1 MTCCDSCLEY
11 QWLSRTSRTSCR
23 SRGGVWCRS
32 DPFQPEGTGAAFCWW
47 FANVGTR
54 ILKALLHNCC
64 WYLCKIQVEVPVCCR
79 VSSQF
84 VGSSILRAVSFLHI
98 LLSWPRH
105 AKSAQGVSVAWGSKP
120 STEFTCD
127 FGTQGLARWGL
138 VSASW
143 SNSLVG
149 KRTLQS
155 PGWVWSRLK
164 VHLCMENQDFVRL
177 FGVLLHSMRSSP
189 SWLRREDLQR
199 SHYEEM
205 WSSGNTQSIRFYQE
219 GAPRALVQI
228 GEDELPHSISKS
240 RRWSRPGR
248 VQAGFQRLS
257 RFHGWPFGTGGGEL
271 SQNSSRLW
279 NDTWGRKESPWWNS
293 QDFGSRGKQAFVASR
308 FVRHVHVERQRQ
320 NAWVLQGSPTCSIM
334 VLFLSFSAVFRCWTW
349 DLHGRH
355 KWGAASWMSNALLMH
370 QTFGCHVWLQ
380 TMPGMSRV
388 SDLMLACTVCGDL
401 GL

>member
-1 MTCCDSCLEY
+1 MFSMFVSKKCMNIHPDIFIIMKCCDLCLEY
-11 QWLSRTSRTSCR
+11 QWMSRTCRTSCR
-23 SRGGVWCRS
+23 SRGVWCRS

-47 FANVGTR
+47 FAMLGLGF
-54 ILKALLHNCC
+54 LKPCYTIAVDTCVKNKWKFRCVAEFLLS
-64 WYLCKIQVEVPVCCR
+64 L
-79 VSSQF
+79 

-98 LLSWPRH
+98 LLSWPHH

-138 VSASW
+138 VSASR

-205 WSSGNTQSIRFYQE
+205 WSSGNTQSIRFCQE

-228 GEDELPHSISKS
+228 GEDHELPHSISKS

-308 FVRHVHVERQRQ
+308 FVRHVHVEIAWSRHQ
-320 NAWVLQGSPTCSIM
+320 NPRNI
-334 VLFLSFSAVFRCWTW
+334 F
-349 DLHGRH
+349 HH
-355 KWGAASWMSNALLMH
+355 I
-370 QTFGCHVWLQ
+370 
-380 TMPGMSRV
+380 
-388 SDLMLACTVCGDL
+388 
-401 GL
+401 